1 MLLLAGLGNPGREY
15 ARNRH
20 NIGFMAAD
28 AIARQYSFPDFR
40 KKFQG
45 LTASGVIAGHKV
57 LILKPT
63 TFMNESGR
71 SLAAATGFYGIKPA
85 DVIVL
90 HDELDLEAGKIRLK
104 TGGGHAGHNGLRS
117 IHSHLGP
124 DYRRLRFGIGRP
136 DDRACVTNHVL
147 NDFSRAD
154 SDWLDPILDAVAA
167 NFDLIV
173 TGDDEKFVNR
183 VVTGTG

>member
-15 ARNRH
+15 AGNRH

-28 AIARQYSFPDFR
+28 AIASRHSFPDFR

-45 LTASGVIAGHKV
+45 LASLGVISGRKV

-117 IHSHLGP
+117 IHSHIGP

-136 DDRACVTNHVL
+136 DDKGQVTNHVL
-147 NDFSRAD
+147 NDFSKSDAEWLNQVLDMVAD
-154 SDWLDPILDAVAA
+154 

-173 TGDDEKFVNR
+173 VGDDQKFMNCLTR
-183 VVTGTG
+183 DRG